1 MKEKKLGKVYIVGA
15 GCGDA
20 ELITWKGL
28 RLLRQCDVVLYDDLS
43 AARLLEETLCGTG
56 GNQRTFG
63 GKGERR
69 QECCAAQ
76 RRRPVCVWTR
86 RGGNTRASGG
96 GRAV

>member
-43 AARLLEETLCGTG
+43 AARLLEE
-56 GNQRTFG
+56 
-63 GKGERR
+63 
-69 QECCAAQ
+69 
-76 RRRPVCVWTR
+76 
-86 RGGNTRASGG
+86 RGL
-96 GRAV
+96 